1 MAFDPKQLRAFA
13 LLGLVM
19 LFWAGNAI
27 VGRAVSGDV
36 PPFTLSLI
44 RWVGA
49 LTFLAPF
56 AIAPVRRDVAEIRK
70 SWAIILVLGLLG
82 VGLFNAM
89 LYTGLHYTTATN
101 ALLILAAIPPLV
113 VLIDRL
119 VFGVRS
125 EWLQIIGTVLSIIG
139 VAIIVFRGDLAAAL
153 ALQLGGGDV
162 ILLGAALVW
171 ALYTSLLRLRPA
183 IAPTSLIATTFVV
196 GALATVPLALWEWH
210 QGLRVAWSWPVGAAL
225 LYVAL
230 LPSLLSFFIYNHA
243 AQVVGP
249 ARAGQ
254 AITMMPVFGAFLSAL
269 LLGEALHSYHALG
282 IGIICI
288 GIAIGAWAL
297 RQAAKRHAAN
307 AGG

>member
-1 MAFDPKQLRAFA
+1 MAFDPKQLRAFL

-27 VGRAVSGDV
+27 VGRAVSEDV

-44 RWVGA
+44 RWLGA

-56 AIAPVRRDVAEIRK
+56 AIAPVRKDLPVIRQH
-70 SWAIILVLGLLG
+70 WLIIVVLGLLG
-82 VGLFNAM
+82 VGMFNAM
-89 LYTGLHYTTATN
+89 LYTGLHHSTATN

-113 VLIDRL
+113 VLVDRL

-125 EWLQIIGTVLSIIG
+125 QWLQIAGTVLSILG
-139 VAIIVFRGDLAAAL
+139 VAVIVFRGELAAAL
-153 ALQLGGGDV
+153 ALELGGGDI

-183 IAPTSLIATTFVV
+183 IAPTSLIATTFAV
-196 GALATVPLALWEWH
+196 GALATVPLALWESH
-210 QGLRVAWSWPVGAAL
+210 QGLHVVWSWPVVGAL
-225 LYVAL
+225 FYVAL
-230 LPSLLSFFIYNHA
+230 LPSLVSFFIYNNA

-282 IGIICI
+282 IGMICA
-288 GIAIGAWAL
+288 GIAVGAWAL
-297 RQAAKRHAAN
+297 RQAAQRQAT
-307 AGG
+307 